1 VGSTT
6 VPASNAAGSAASA
19 EGRAPVET
27 RPNAWALIA
36 LRRVLQFVFG
46 LIVLYGSLGMFTS
59 AGLREPNA
67 LVWAGLVAIGLLT
80 ASTSR
85 AEGHLLAGL
94 WVSTMT
100 FAVAIALLSVGHV
113 GDPPCPPDH
122 PPLTPTYYCTFP
134 GYPALFVFAL
144 ILTAAAVVGAVLDLR
159 ALLVRASQTSS

>member
-1 VGSTT
+1 
-6 VPASNAAGSAASA
+6 VPASKAAGAAA
-19 EGRAPVET
+19 PTEGHVPIDT
-27 RPNAWALIA
+27 RLNPWVLIA
-36 LRRVLQFVFG
+36 LRRVLQLVLG

-100 FAVAIALLSVGHV
+100 VAVAIALLSVGHV
-113 GDPPCPPDH
+113 SDPPCPPDH
-122 PPLTPTYYCTFP
+122 PPITSSYYCVFP
-134 GYPALFVFAL
+134 GYPGLLAFSLALMA
-144 ILTAAAVVGAVLDLR
+144 AAAVLAVMDFR
-159 ALLVRASQTSS
+159 ALLPRAGRAPA

>member
-1 VGSTT
+1 
-6 VPASNAAGSAASA
+6 
-19 EGRAPVET
+19 
-27 RPNAWALIA
+27 
-36 LRRVLQFVFG
+36 LQFLLG

-100 FAVAIALLSVGHV
+100 FAVAIALLSVGHMS
-113 GDPPCPPDH
+113 DPPCPPDH
-122 PPLTPTYYCTFP
+122 PALTPIYYCLFP
-134 GYPALFVFAL
+134 GYPALFVIAL
-144 ILTAAAVVGAVLDLR
+144 ILTAAAVVGAALDLR
-159 ALLVRASQTSS
+159 ALLARGSRTAS

>member
-1 VGSTT
+1 M
-6 VPASNAAGSAASA
+6 PASNAAGTAASA
-19 EGRAPVET
+19 EGRDAGRAPVET

-36 LRRVLQFVFG
+36 LRRALQFLFG

-100 FAVAIALLSVGHV
+100 FAVAIALLSVGHMS
-113 GDPPCPPDH
+113 DPPCSPDH
-122 PPLTPTYYCTFP
+122 PALTPTYYCVFP
-134 GYPALFVFAL
+134 GYPALFVIAL
-144 ILTAAAVVGAVLDLR
+144 ILTAAAVVGAALDLR
-159 ALLVRASQTSS
+159 ALLARGSRTAS

>member
-1 VGSTT
+1 
-6 VPASNAAGSAASA
+6 VPASEAAARAASA
-19 EGRAPVET
+19 EGRDAHRAPFET
-27 RPNAWALIA
+27 RPNAWALIVI
-36 LRRVLQFVFG
+36 RRFLQFVLG

-67 LVWAGLVAIGLLT
+67 IVWAGLVAIGLLT

-100 FAVAIALLSVGHV
+100 FGVAIALLSVGHIS
-113 GDPPCPPDH
+113 DPPCPPDH
-122 PPLTPTYYCTFP
+122 PPLTPTYYCVFP

-144 ILTAAAVVGAVLDLR
+144 VLTAAAVVGAVLDLR
-159 ALLVRASQTSS
+159 ALLARASRTSS

>member
-1 VGSTT
+1 M
-6 VPASNAAGSAASA
+6 
-19 EGRAPVET
+19 
-27 RPNAWALIA
+27 LIA
-36 LRRVLQFVFG
+36 LRRVLQLVLG

-100 FAVAIALLSVGHV
+100 VAVAIALLSVGHV
-113 GDPPCPPDH
+113 SDPPCPPDH
-122 PPLTPTYYCTFP
+122 PPITSSYYCVFP
-134 GYPALFVFAL
+134 GYPGLLAFSLALMA
-144 ILTAAAVVGAVLDLR
+144 AAAVLAVMDFR
-159 ALLVRASQTSS
+159 ALLPRAGRAPA